1 MRLIRVA
8 IASLGVIALSFATET
23 SDYPKALALYSKAQY
38 QSAVQLLIA
47 GKDRDARTNALLGR
61 SYLMMGAYHDA
72 TDALNK
78 AVEQE
83 PGNAA
88 YYHWLGRAYGRRAE
102 TAFPVAAPGYAT
114 KARANF
120 EKSMQLDPNDSENR
134 NDLFEYYLQ
143 APSLLG
149 GGLDKASKLADDIA
163 RRDPAE
169 GEFAKARI
177 AEHRKDF
184 AQAEA
189 HLKKA
194 SELEP
199 DQPGRLV
206 DVAKVLAKQGRY
218 EESDSFFAK
227 AHQVA
232 PNAARVYFAEA
243 AAYIRANRKQDEA
256 RELLKKYLSM
266 NTSPDDPSKSEAR
279 KLLSKVS

>member
-1 MRLIRVA
+1 MLA
-8 IASLGVIALSFATET
+8 IASCFMMAAATEPPST
-23 SDYPKALALYSKAQY
+23 ATDYSKALAFYSKAQY
-38 QSAVQLLIA
+38 QAAVQVLA
-47 GKDRDARTNALLGR
+47 NVKDRDTRSNALLGR

-78 AVEQE
+78 AVEGE
-83 PGNAA
+83 PGNAS

-102 TAFPVAAPGYAT
+102 NAFPVAAPGYAT

-149 GGLDKASKLADDIA
+149 GGVDKASKLADDIA

-177 AEHRKDF
+177 AEHRKDL

-199 DQPGRLV
+199 NQPGRLV

-218 EESDSFFAK
+218 DESDSFFAK

-232 PNAARVYFAEA
+232 PSAARVYFAEA
-243 AAYIRANRKQDEA
+243 AAYIRANRKPDEA

-266 NTSPDDPSKSEAR
+266 NTSPEDPSKAEAR